1 MKQVE
6 LIEAIGG
13 TIPLYVRY
21 KEGCKIFGMSQRE
34 FEILADKAGSIH
46 KVGKM
51 SLVNTV
57 IFNEFLQPYRLPPDS
72 RFNSY

>member
-21 KEGCKIFGMSQRE
+21 KEGAELYSLGKHTFTQ
-34 FEILADKAGSIH
+34 LAKEAGAVYNY
-46 KVGKM
+46 KRCV
-51 SLVNTV
+51 LVNTQKV
-57 IFNEFLQPYRLPPDS
+57 DAFLENFCESEL
-72 RFNSY
+72 

>member
-1 MKQVE
+1 MKNDE

-34 FEILADKAGSIH
+34 FERLADKAGAVH
-46 KVGKM
+46 KVGRM
-51 SLVNTV
+51 ALVNTV
-57 IFNEFLQPYRLPPDS
+57 KFNDYLQPYQLPPCTRFGDS
-72 RFNSY
+72 

>member
-1 MKQVE
+1 MKEVE
-6 LIEAIGG
+6 LVEAIGG

-21 KEGCKIFGMSQRE
+21 KQGCKIFGMSQRE
-34 FEILADKAGSIH
+34 FEILSAKAGAVH

-57 IFNEFLQPYRLPPDS
+57 IFNEFLQPYRLPPD
-72 RFNSY
+72 NCGD